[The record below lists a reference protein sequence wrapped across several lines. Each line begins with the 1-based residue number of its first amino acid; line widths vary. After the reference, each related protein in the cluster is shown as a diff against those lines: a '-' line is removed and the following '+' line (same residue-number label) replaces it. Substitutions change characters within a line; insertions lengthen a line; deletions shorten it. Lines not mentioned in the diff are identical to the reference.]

1 MWSAFAAA
9 VVLLA
14 GIAAYVHAAP
24 PVRDAVDALRLV
36 AGAVLLYAGIV
47 AVLVAAYFA
56 LAWWWR
62 APRPP
67 QARIGVRATLRL
79 VWREYCA
86 ILLAP
91 WRMIFYR
98 QLVPDDAPPYGERA
112 LPVLL
117 VHGVL
122 CNAGVWSRVREHLRA
137 AGIGPVFAL
146 SYGPPLASIERF
158 AEQMH
163 DSVEAIRGRT
173 GCAQV
178 IVMAHSMG
186 GLVALAYLRRFG
198 AAHIRRLV
206 TIGTPYAGSHHA
218 GWFPGASLA
227 QLRPGNAWL
236 RALDPRA
243 PQAGPPVVSLW
254 SWHDSMVTPQT
265 SSLLEGACN
274 VALTG
279 VGHNALLAEPAIL
292 ERVTQEIRVAALPP
306 ADDGET
312 KEAQARP
319 GGAGMDAQGRA
330 EGAESGDRSRATA
343 TRDTCSAPGTLP

>member
-1 MWSAFAAA
+1 MWSAFVAAI
-9 VVLLA
+9 VLAA
-14 GIAAYVHAAP
+14 GIAGYVDAAP

-47 AVLVAAYFA
+47 AVFVAAYFA

-67 QARIGVRATLRL
+67 QARIGARATLRL
-79 VWREYCA
+79 LWREYRA

-98 QLVPDDAPPYGERA
+98 QLVPDDSPPYREHA

-122 CNAGVWSRVREHLRA
+122 CNAGVWSRVRDHLRD
-137 AGIGPVFAL
+137 AGIRPVFAL

-158 AEQMH
+158 AGQMH
-163 DSVEAIRGRT
+163 DRIEAIRGRT

-178 IVMAHSMG
+178 IVVAHSMG

-198 AAHIRRLV
+198 AARIRRLV
-206 TIGTPYAGSHHA
+206 TIGTPYGGSHHA

-236 RALDPRA
+236 RALGPRA

-265 SSLLEGACN
+265 SSILEGACN

-279 VGHNALLAEPAIL
+279 IGHNALLAEPAIL
-292 ERVTQEIRVAALPP
+292 ERVTQEIRAAAPPP
-306 ADDGET
+306 AGDGET
-312 KEAQARP
+312 RDAQA
-319 GGAGMDAQGRA
+319 GA
-330 EGAESGDRSRATA
+330 EGAGSEDRSRATA